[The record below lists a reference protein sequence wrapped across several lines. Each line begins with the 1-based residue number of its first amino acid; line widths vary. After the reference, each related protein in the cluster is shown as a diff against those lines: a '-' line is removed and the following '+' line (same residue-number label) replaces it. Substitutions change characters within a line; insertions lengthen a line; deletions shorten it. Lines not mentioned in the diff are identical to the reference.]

1 MIFCIE
7 WSTGADYNGEYVPSL
22 DPTADGLFRRT
33 RRSRHRVTRRKID
46 RLISIVLGTENFVD
60 LPNYLSK
67 SKAENSDGV
76 G

>member
-7 WSTGADYNGEYVPSL
+7 WSISADYNWEYVPSF

-33 RRSRHRVTRRKID
+33 RRSRYRMTRRKID

-60 LPNYLSK
+60 LPNSLSN

-76 G
+76 D